1 MISTQERWEERY
13 RVHGDMTVGRV
24 TFDQSQFM
32 WASKEAAEILCGCFE
47 TYEIRGK
54 FGLDVGCGIGRMTRA
69 LSIACRNVV
78 GIDIVPYAIERAKQ
92 LFPQGNFHLF
102 DGQSIPFEDG
112 KFDIVLSWTV
122 LQHVRDGEIEPLAA
136 EMRRVLS
143 SGGNL
148 ILYENVSRIPD
159 KEHIWFRPISEYR
172 DLFKEL
178 MLSHLELKEPENE
191 EGEVHALMVF
201 KK

>member
-13 RVHGDMTVGRV
+13 RVHGDMTVGRIN
-24 TFDQSQFM
+24 FDESQYM
-32 WASKEAAEILCGCFE
+32 WASKEAAETLCGCFE
-47 TYEIRGK
+47 SYEIRGEL
-54 FGLDVGCGIGRMTRA
+54 GLDVGCGIGRMTRA
-69 LSIACRNVV
+69 LAVACRNVV

-92 LFPQGNFHLF
+92 LFPRGNFHLF
-102 DGQSIPFEDG
+102 DGQNIPFEDG
-112 KFDIVLSWTV
+112 QFDIVLSWTV
-122 LQHVRDGEIEPLAA
+122 LQHVPDGEIKPLAS
-136 EMRRVLS
+136 EMMRVLS

-159 KEHIWFRPISEYR
+159 KGHIWFRPISEYR
-172 DLFKEL
+172 DLFDEL

-201 KK
+201 RK